1 MKATIVCYSAL
12 VALAALM
19 VTTGCQEA
27 AVTDPEVSGRT
38 DPAQTSADSSADEGN
53 DSAVAASAELQGT
66 WVITRVEYKGEDVA
80 GMAGTR
86 AVVDGDQVA
95 IESPGA
101 RAVSS
106 MTLDLGKDPAWM
118 DTTNS
123 TGTTL
128 AIYRLDGDQL
138 WICAGPANAETDR
151 PADFATSADSEAML
165 FEYKRAD
172 PQ

>member
-1 MKATIVCYSAL
+1 MPAEANAGSDVS
-12 VALAALM
+12 LAAL
-19 VTTGCQEA
+19 
-27 AVTDPEVSGRT
+27 
-38 DPAQTSADSSADEGN
+38 
-53 DSAVAASAELQGT
+53 QGA
-66 WVITRVEYKGEDVA
+66 WVVQRVEYKGEEVA
-80 GMAGTR
+80 GLAGAR
-86 AVVDGDQVA
+86 AVIDGDQVA